1 MFPVVNELRN
11 PTTSRLNMV
20 AGMSVGTAAVLYAL
34 CAGAGYVAYGDNVES
49 NLLVSLP
56 GKASSRHT
64 NLCSLH
70 RTTNHIFTPHYIT
83 SLHITGC
90 ASLMSAPAW

>member
-11 PTTSRLNMV
+11 PTSSRLNMV

-56 GKASSRHT
+56 GIYCK
-64 NLCSLH
+64 C
-70 RTTNHIFTPHYIT
+70 I
-83 SLHITGC
+83 C
-90 ASLMSAPAW
+90 